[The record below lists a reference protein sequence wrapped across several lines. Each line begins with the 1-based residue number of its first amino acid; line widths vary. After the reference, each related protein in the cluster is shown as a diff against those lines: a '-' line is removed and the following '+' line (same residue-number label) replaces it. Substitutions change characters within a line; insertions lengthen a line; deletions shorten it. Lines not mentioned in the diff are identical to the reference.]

1 MHSCKLANYLKQTSE
16 GLGRE
21 AELAAVLLADI
32 QKIGSD
38 TLSTQQIRW
47 FQELAAI
54 SYEQGMG
61 HFLEELCAVN
71 ADCQVGRVM
80 AEQLAEIERKS
91 PP

>member
-32 QKIGSD
+32 EQVGTD
-38 TLSTQQIRW
+38 TLSTEQIRL

-61 HFLEELCAVN
+61 HFLEELCAVD
-71 ADCQVGRVM
+71 ADCHVGQVM
-80 AEQLAEIERKS
+80 AERLAKNARKS
-91 PP
+91 SP